1 MATYTTSF
9 SFTVPVADPTAAVTA
24 LQEAIEDFDEDEGA
38 QEIFGED
45 ASPSG
50 LGLRADADGVWITDE
65 GGEGNIHAAIAA
77 VDYLLGL
84 PGSPDEVVFDWAD
97 GCSRPLED
105 AYGGGTVR
113 ITPTSTRMLHT
124 SNVWPLVS
132 VIDQVRANLADSDQ
146 DNLVELLDGALRV
159 AGLGLTTAEEAP

>member
-9 SFTVPVADPTAAVTA
+9 SFTVPVTAPESAV
-24 LQEAIEDFDEDEGA
+24 LELVEAAELAAEGSP
-38 QEIFGED
+38 QSIFGED
-45 ASPSG
+45 QQPGG
-50 LGLRADADGVWITDE
+50 LHFEAHDDGVWVTDQ
-65 GGEGNIHAAIAA
+65 GGEGNIHGAIAA
-77 VDYLLGL
+77 VDFLLTRA
-84 PGSPDEVVFDWAD
+84 GSPDEVIFDWAD

-113 ITPTSTRMLHT
+113 ITSTSTRMLHT